1 MKMNNF
7 VEVSS
12 RRVWSGN
19 VKDLL
24 GLFCI
29 FRTNDKIVSGWVL
42 HFTPDTFNPI
52 PIYDKNNFRV
62 ASIQPELLNMK
73 AECDIYNLKCGA
85 KDLTPPITK
94 LPVDITYSRQDVL
107 VYEKNHYEF
116 KDIDIDLDRVYPFM
130 KGDTLCFIRFS
141 DVNKEKIFIKEA
153 IGDVAKEYT
162 AKEFY
167 NTFEDAPDMKLPRC
181 CACPFAWSPTLLSE
195 TEDCADE
202 D

>member
-1 MKMNNF
+1 MNNF

-12 RRVWSGN
+12 RRVWTEN
-19 VKDLL
+19 VKTLL
-24 GLFCI
+24 GHFCI
-29 FRTNDKIVSGWVL
+29 FRTNDKIVSGWVQY
-42 HFTPDTFNPI
+42 FTPDTSEPI
-52 PIYDKNNFRV
+52 PLYDRNDFRV
-62 ASIQPELLNMK
+62 AEIRPENLNMK
-73 AECDIYNLKCGA
+73 ADCNIYDLKCGVKNA
-85 KDLTPPITK
+85 TPPITK
-94 LPVDITYSRQDVL
+94 LQVDFIYRRNDVL
-107 VYEKNHYEF
+107 VYEANHYEF

-181 CACPFAWSPTLLSE
+181 CACPFTWSPTFLSE
-195 TEDCADE
+195 TEDCTDE